1 MAQNAN
7 SGALFSVRDKEI
19 RIFGADHAG
28 APLVVLNTLGH
39 AAEAYAAA
47 RAALTSS
54 AADRARHGEFT
65 LAAVSG
71 MDWNRD
77 LSPWPAPAVRRDAE
91 DFAGLAADYL
101 RELTEE
107 ILPEIRRHL
116 HAAPSRTVIAGYSL
130 AGLFAVWSL
139 YQTDAFDGAASASGS
154 LWYPGFAEY
163 TRTHAFVRQ
172 PAGIALSLGEKEART
187 RHPVMKTV
195 WDCTQNYTDLLRD
208 QGIPAV
214 FEPEPGNH
222 FTDPDGRMG
231 RCMAR
236 LLSCLIP

>member
-7 SGALFSVRDKEI
+7 SDIRFSVHDKEI
-19 RIFGADHAG
+19 RLFGTGNAG
-28 APLVVLNTLGH
+28 IPLVVLNTLND
-39 AAEAYAAA
+39 AAEAYETAC
-47 RAALTSS
+47 AALTSS
-54 AADRARHGEFT
+54 AADGARHGEFS

-77 LSPWPAPAVRRDAE
+77 LSPWPAPAVFRGEA
-91 DFAGLAADYL
+91 DFAGQAESYL